1 MRGAQMINPNNI
13 GIPNFSDCH
22 MPELG
27 LYGKIDPSTDFPR
40 ALKRVGQGFI
50 IEKEQHKKGTSF
62 DPIVLVKEFE
72 TLKKENKFLKARIGK
87 IEDDLSKKSVE
98 GVHNFILSHSA
109 INEIWD
115 EEDDTL

>member
-1 MRGAQMINPNNI
+1 MINPNNI

-22 MPELG
+22 MPEFG
-27 LYGKIDPSTDFPR
+27 FYGKIKPSTDFTLN
-40 ALKRVGQGFI
+40 LKKVCQGFI
-50 IEKEQHKKGTSF
+50 IEKEQHKKGTFF

-72 TLKKENKFLKARIGK
+72 TLKKDNQFLKERIGK
-87 IEDDLSKKSVE
+87 IENDLSKKSVE
-98 GVHNFILSHSA
+98 GVHNFIFSHSV